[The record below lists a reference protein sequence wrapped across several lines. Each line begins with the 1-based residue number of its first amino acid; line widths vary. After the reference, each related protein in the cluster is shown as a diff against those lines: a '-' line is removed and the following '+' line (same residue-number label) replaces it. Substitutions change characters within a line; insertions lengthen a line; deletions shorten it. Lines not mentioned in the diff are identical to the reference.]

1 MLLLLSIFSLFLPLF
16 LTFSPFANA
25 FPALSQKTTETAT
38 NYNANDPL
46 RSLPPELDMGRV
58 KEVVPEEAADFFD
71 QLTGRDKQVLREV
84 LAKADTYQSTGEVL
98 QDLRNGSS
106 TLYDKA
112 VQVVTSVRGIVAKL
126 SVPARTFVDE
136 SVEQLRN
143 AFGGGFSL
151 SNLKA
156 QAQQLVV
163 RYRQLDASTK
173 EELRNAFPTI
183 VFVLDNPVVQTM
195 ASGLFDIKTKDE
207 AGEGPMGE
215 RGRERNGEGEREG
228 EEGDRDNG
236 GMTRGGG
243 RGEDRGGRGGVE
255 VEDEVGER
263 AERRNVIHRRKN
275 RSAVSVA
282 SMAAATSAAAV
293 ATNIAMSTM
302 INQQRRSDLG
312 RREG

>member
-1 MLLLLSIFSLFLPLF
+1 MLLLLSIFSLLLPVF
-16 LTFSPFANA
+16 LTFSPFSNA
-25 FPALSQKTTETAT
+25 FPVLSKTTETAT

-84 LAKADTYQSTGEVL
+84 LAKADTYQSTGE
-98 QDLRNGSS
+98 
-106 TLYDKA
+106 
-112 VQVVTSVRGIVAKL
+112 
-126 SVPARTFVDE
+126 

-183 VFVLDNPVVQTM
+183 AFGLDNPVVQTM
-195 ASGLFDIKTKDE
+195 APGLFDIKTKD
-207 AGEGPMGE
+207 EGPMGE
-215 RGRERNGEGEREG
+215 RGRERNGKGERG

-243 RGEDRGGRGGVE
+243 RGEGRGGE

-263 AERRNVIHRRKN
+263 AKRRNVVHRRKN
-275 RSAVSVA
+275 RSTVSVA
-282 SMAAATSAAAV
+282 SMAAAATSAAAV
-293 ATNIAMSTM
+293 ATNVAMSTM

-312 RREG
+312 RRDG

>member
-1 MLLLLSIFSLFLPLF
+1 
-16 LTFSPFANA
+16 
-25 FPALSQKTTETAT
+25 
-38 NYNANDPL
+38 
-46 RSLPPELDMGRV
+46 MGRV

-112 VQVVTSVRGIVAKL
+112 VQSVK
-126 SVPARTFVDE
+126 
-136 SVEQLRN
+136 QLRN
-143 AFGGGFSL
+143 ALGGGFSL

-156 QAQQLVV
+156 QAQQLVA

-183 VFVLDNPVVQTM
+183 AFVLDNPVVQTM

-207 AGEGPMGE
+207 GPMGE
-215 RGRERNGEGEREG
+215 RGRERNGEGERG

-243 RGEDRGGRGGVE
+243 RGEDGGGRGGE

-263 AERRNVIHRRKN
+263 AERRNVVHRRKN

-282 SMAAATSAAAV
+282 SMAALAATSAALV
-293 ATNIAMSTM
+293 TTNGAMSTM
-302 INQQRRSDLG
+302 INQQRRSNLG
-312 RREG
+312 RRDG